1 MGMSGAADEF
11 VRLIQKQNPPKPLS
25 AAGGVKKG
33 CSREMIAGTSSG
45 GEHNLLEQFTLKDRR
60 RWQVNACRAIR
71 LYADSFLPWL
81 TRAGVLEAD
90 CIQAAFGD
98 APGLMT
104 LFTDLIQEPIHA
116 SAESRDPD
124 YSSSTWKRHYDAEPG
139 RVTDEDLC
147 DVFLGDGVSEA
158 MGSRACLQLFGASA
172 PRLELMA
179 ANTAKAEGWP
189 ELRSLSGPEPA
200 EILTSD
206 LPSVLGQIAAAIQSH
221 SETPGAL
228 SVFCVLG
235 VLATAVQRKF
245 RVKLCGEH
253 HETLSLYLLCGL
265 APGERKSAVLEIVRQ
280 PLTTWEIDKRI
291 ELAPT
296 IQELTEEA
304 EILKARISQ
313 LRSRAA
319 KTDDVN
325 ERQQLLEE
333 IRECQSEIPVIPANP
348 TLTSGDVTAEA
359 LAVQMQRQ
367 GERLAILSDEGGI
380 FETIAGRYSRGVPN
394 CDLYLQSFSGSSVR
408 ISRASKDEV
417 TLRSPALTMLLTVQ
431 PQVIQEAISNE
442 VFRGR
447 GLVQRFLFAMPVS
460 RLGFRSLEPVAI
472 PESISGKWQ
481 SIVTRLLNEVQHED
495 DNGGLVARIITLS
508 PEAAVVWRKFQREM
522 EVAMRP
528 GGEWDFETGWCSKA
542 PGAIGRL
549 AAVIHS
555 GLCAARGRSPDDV
568 PVDASIMTAAVSLG
582 RKIAEHS
589 RVAFR
594 GAGVDRGLR
603 LANKVASWLER
614 ERPESFSSRDL
625 QRQVCGGDRLD
636 ERELA
641 GAIEELQ
648 EAGWIRPV
656 ESPPSE
662 RGGRPSRRWAVHPV
676 IVTCG
681 LRRIADNT
689 DETQEHE
696 GGGEVLSVVSAGA
709 ASVDDGE
716 VEPEEVL
723 SVVSEC
729 SAMSGVRGVN
739 TGLLD
744 TEAIQ
749 WAENA
754 CSGGSR

>member
-1 MGMSGAADEF
+1 MISSGIVRGKVAEENHGGVAGALGLTLEDLRRYQINVIRYVVGFWQVALPAAVRLLEHPEQVEKGFTGEPGLYELFCDVCQAVLDADEAGGEPDF
-11 VRLIQKQNPPKPLS
+11 TPKVWQAKYSTKRKKEPCDVTDDILS
-25 AAGGVKKG
+25 AVFL
-33 CSREMIAGTSSG
+33 SG
-45 GEHNLLEQFTLKDRR
+45 PVSESIGATAMMML
-60 RWQVNACRAIR
+60 
-71 LYADSFLPWL
+71 
-81 TRAGVLEAD
+81 
-90 CIQAAFGD
+90 FGNHSP
-98 APGLMT
+98 A
-104 LFTDLIQEPIHA
+104 
-116 SAESRDPD
+116 
-124 YSSSTWKRHYDAEPG
+124 
-139 RVTDEDLC
+139 VEDL
-147 DVFLGDGVSEA
+147 
-158 MGSRACLQLFGASA
+158 
-172 PRLELMA
+172 A
-179 ANTAKAEGWP
+179 ANTARSSGWP
-189 ELRSLSGPEPA
+189 EIRSLSGPEPA

-206 LPSVLGQIAAAIQSH
+206 LPGVLGQIATAIQQH

-296 IQELTEEA
+296 IQELTEES
-304 EILKARISQ
+304 EILKARIQQ

-319 KTDDVN
+319 KTDDTN

-333 IRECQSEIPVIPANP
+333 IRECQSEIPVIPANL
-348 TLTSGDVTAEA
+348 TLTTGDVTAEA

-380 FETIAGRYSRGVPN
+380 FETISGRYSRGVPN

-417 TLRSPALTMLLTVQ
+417 TLRSPALSMLLCVQ
-431 PQVIQEAISNE
+431 PQVVQQAIENE

-447 GLVQRFLFAMPVS
+447 GLVQRFLFAMPFS

-472 PESISGKWQ
+472 PQSISGKWQ
-481 SIVTRLLNEVQHED
+481 SIVMRLLNEVQHED
-495 DNGGLVARIITLS
+495 DNGGLVARTIRLS
-508 PEAAVVWRKFQREM
+508 PEAAVAWRKFQREM
-522 EVAMRP
+522 EHSMRP
-528 GGEWDFETGWCSKA
+528 GGEWDFETGWASKA
-542 PGAIGRL
+542 PGAVGRL
-549 AAVIHS
+549 AAVIHA

-568 PVDASIMTAAVSLG
+568 PIDLSIMTAAVSLG

-603 LANKVASWLER
+603 LANKVASWIER

-625 QRQVCGGDRLD
+625 QRQVCGGDRL
-636 ERELA
+636 EEQELA

-656 ESPPSE
+656 ESPPPE

-681 LRRIADNT
+681 LRRVADNSDKT
-689 DETQEHE
+689 RGHE
-696 GGGEVLSVVSAGA
+696 GGGEVLSVLSAGS
-709 ASVDDGE
+709 ASAEDGE

-744 TEAIQ
+744 AEAID